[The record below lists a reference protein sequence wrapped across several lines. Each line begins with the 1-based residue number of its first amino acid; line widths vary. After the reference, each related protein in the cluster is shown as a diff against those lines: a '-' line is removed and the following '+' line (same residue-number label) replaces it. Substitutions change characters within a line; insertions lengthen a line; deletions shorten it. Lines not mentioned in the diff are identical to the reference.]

1 MILHGSIDR
10 FSVASVL
17 QFLAQNTATGVLEV
31 SNYEERGYIYL
42 VKGRVEGISLPVS
55 DDRLGVHLIRAGLL
69 TEDQLARVLV
79 ECASPCGNGKR
90 NKALGQRLVE
100 KGFATEEEVREAMW
114 RLTITRM
121 YDITQWRSGVFSYD
135 EPEEMPQFPIA
146 IRGDVQEL
154 LLLTQVRIDEGE
166 RARESADAKEK
177 HPTRQLT
184 RTR

>member
-10 FSVASVL
+10 FSVASIL
-17 QFLAQNTATGVLEV
+17 QFLAHNSATGVLEV
-31 SNYEERGYIYL
+31 SNVEERGYIYL
-42 VKGRVEGISLPVS
+42 VKGRVEGISLPVT

-79 ECASPCGNGKR
+79 ECATNPGNGGR
-90 NKALGQRLVE
+90 PKALGQRLVE

-114 RLTITRM
+114 RLTIARM
-121 YDITQWRSGVFSYD
+121 FEITQWGSGVFTYE

-154 LLLTQVRIDEGE
+154 LLLTQARIDEGE
-166 RARESADAKEK
+166 QAHKSGAVREKFLSRELSGAR
-177 HPTRQLT
+177 
-184 RTR
+184 

>member
-17 QFLAQNTATGVLEV
+17 QFLAQNAATGVLEV

-42 VKGRVEGISLPVS
+42 VKGRVEGISLPVT

-79 ECASPCGNGKR
+79 ECASQSGNGKG
-90 NKALGQRLVE
+90 NKALGARLVE
-100 KGFATEEEVREAMW
+100 KGFATEEQVREAMW
-114 RLTITRM
+114 RLTISRM
-121 YDITQWRSGVFSYD
+121 YEITKWQGGVFSYD

-154 LLLTQVRIDEGE
+154 LLLTQVRIDEGAQP
-166 RARESADAKEK
+166 RGRAGAGQKDLARELSGA
-177 HPTRQLT
+177 R
-184 RTR
+184 